1 MNHLHEVERW
11 LSKCLVV
18 NNDTVV
24 VAFDVFVVRRPREGV
39 EMELAPGAPGGGSAR
54 VEGRAAKRTRVD
66 EPLLARVLAN
76 LIQPDLDDGGTT
88 GKPLRVSLLRVV
100 LLVMMRSLLT
110 MGHVE

>member
-18 NNDTVV
+18 NNDTVI

-39 EMELAPGAPGGGSAR
+39 EMELAPGGVSAR

-88 GKPLRVSLLRVV
+88 GKPLRVSLLWVV